1 MARTSLNTPVARLRI
16 PDARRSTAL
25 HGRRRRALTC
35 RVVVVIAAALLLS
48 HVAYAQQLLA
58 SGALRI
64 LGARLEV
71 QAPADVPI
79 DTPFTLPTALI
90 DGDGH
95 AIVADTLFT
104 AGSVLVRGELSRPG
118 LTESAGATLPVGP
131 VPAGSPLPIPAL
143 TRAGNYVVDHLRLT
157 DAQGIEIFPAAPSV
171 LSIKA
176 LEQILVTSVSSRPLS
191 LDEIQD
197 RGIVL
202 DPNNYTA
209 FEFTF
214 GIATES
220 NPVPI
225 SLAVAFPQDQAA
237 LPTGGAGLDLAVTV
251 PGLNISRGWSR
262 HNLGKCMLPKCLK
275 KCLTAPQNS
284 E

>member
-1 MARTSLNTPVARLRI
+1 
-16 PDARRSTAL
+16 
-25 HGRRRRALTC
+25 
-35 RVVVVIAAALLLS
+35 VIAAALLLS

-58 SGALRI
+58 SDALRI

-104 AGSVLVRGELSRPG
+104 AGSVLVRGELSGPG
-118 LTESAGATLPVGP
+118 LAGSTGGDAGATLSVGP

-157 DAQGIEIFPAAPSV
+157 DAQGVEIFPAEPSV

-176 LEQILVTSVSSRPLS
+176 LEEIFVTSVSSRPPS

-251 PGLNISRGWSR
+251 PGLNFSRGWSR
-262 HNLGKCMLPKCLK
+262 HKLGKIMLPKCL
-275 KCLTAPQNS
+275 
-284 E
+284 